1 MRAFASRRRAPLAH
15 AASTHAHKHARTN
28 TQVIGN
34 KWLTYLE
41 LLHNGHSESEAFQE
55 LGLKRYWYAFRAGRK
70 RMRGRVLTQSAM
82 PSRNA
87 PRECPCCMPANV
99 LRCCSCRRMLM
110 THVDLIE
117 KLMDY
122 NPLENAG
129 GTSEAMEQ

>member
-1 MRAFASRRRAPLAH
+1 MLETQALLVCLRAR
-15 AASTHAHKHARTN
+15 
-28 TQVIGN
+28 
-34 KWLTYLE
+34 
-41 LLHNGHSESEAFQE
+41 
-55 LGLKRYWYAFRAGRK
+55 RK

-87 PRECPCCMPANV
+87 PPKCPCCMPAHV